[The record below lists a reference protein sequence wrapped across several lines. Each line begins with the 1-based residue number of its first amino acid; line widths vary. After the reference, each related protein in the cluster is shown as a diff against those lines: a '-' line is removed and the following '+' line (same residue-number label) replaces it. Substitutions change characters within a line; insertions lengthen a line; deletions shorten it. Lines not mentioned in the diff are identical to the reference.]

1 MRHVLGFLVRGLPAS
16 MVFCATLLIAAHN
29 ASAAGKDDNWTTP
42 LATKLGV
49 RLEAQLDSS
58 GPDAWDPVKH
68 PNVFITSEGPGYGG
82 LLSGVKLPGLVIIDA
97 DTRQVV
103 AHRTYDVLKMGFQNV
118 FEPHGLGVSAD
129 GQWIYL
135 PTGEGSF
142 LTENKGAYL
151 IINARTLKLDKVI
164 RLKGQGHHASTFT
177 DEAGRPRVL
186 LYGWNQPPFILDP
199 KNDNRVVGGI
209 TFEDMTSPGYLYFVD
224 SQGKYMYA
232 TGRIEPASA
241 RDKAHENVLIKV
253 STSDW
258 KVKKVVHMND
268 STPVWVSFTADNKT
282 AYISGGHSNQVFR
295 YDTETDKIT
304 GTIRAGVE
312 GPYGVHLSWDDK
324 DLYTIGKGEGSHN
337 RGKVMGYV
345 QTALIGK
352 GAAASDQFYTGCV
365 RGDHGTLHPNPEA
378 NEMWIT
384 CNSSFEI
391 VIFDLDQKTVTK
403 RIPMPNGGS
412 THSGAFVRYDGWKG
426 EVQADHNGMHGRALA
441 AKLKLQGKSA
451 ALRQPG
457 STQTLSQAGTR

>member
-1 MRHVLGFLVRGLPAS
+1 MNHPSRFVLSFIFYTVLSWWGLADS
-16 MVFCATLLIAAHN
+16 SVLAA
-29 ASAAGKDDNWTTP
+29 DNWTTP

-49 RLEAQLDSS
+49 RLEAQFDSS
-58 GPDAWDPVKH
+58 GPDAWDPKKH
-68 PNVFITSEGPGYGG
+68 PNVFVTSEGPGYGG

-97 DTRQVV
+97 DTREVV
-103 AHRTYDVLKMGFQNV
+103 AHRDYDVLKLGFQNV

-142 LTENKGAYL
+142 GTANKGAFL
-151 IINARTLKLDKVI
+151 IINARTLKLDKVL
-164 RLKGQGHHASTFT
+164 RLKGPGHHANTFT
-177 DEAGRPRVL
+177 DEAGQPRVL
-186 LYGWNQPPFILDP
+186 LYGWNQPPFVLDP
-199 KNDNRVVGGI
+199 KNNNRVVGGI
-209 TFEDMTSPGYLYFVD
+209 TFEDMTHPGYLYFVD
-224 SQGKYMYA
+224 PEGKYMYA
-232 TGRIEPASA
+232 TGRIEPAGA

-253 STSDW
+253 STKDW
-258 KVKKVVHMND
+258 KLKKVVRVED
-268 STPVWVSFTADNKT
+268 STPVWISFAADDKT

-295 YDTETDKIT
+295 YDMAADKIT
-304 GTIRAGVE
+304 GAIRAGVE
-312 GPYGVHLSWDDK
+312 GPYGVHLSWDDA

-345 QTALIGK
+345 QTSLIGK

-403 RIPMPNGGS
+403 RIPTPDGGS
-412 THSGAFVRYDGWKG
+412 THSGAFVHYEGWNG
-426 EVQADHNGMHGRALA
+426 EVLSDHNGLHGHALA
-441 AKLKLQGKSA
+441 LKLKMQGKTATPRQANAVHA
-451 ALRQPG
+451 ASG
-457 STQTLSQAGTR
+457 QAAR